1 MTQAQLHRK
10 LIRKDKIG
18 FTQQA
23 LSQHVIR
30 GVVPYKLLDGKK
42 EYKYKKVLDA
52 LERAGLLKWQI

>member
-10 LIRKDKIG
+10 LIRKDKVG

-30 GVVPYKLLDGKK
+30 GLIPYKLIDGKK

-52 LERAGLLKWQI
+52 LETAGLLKEKI